1 MTKELIHFLKNKIAS
16 ENNCGILIKK
26 TEVKQL
32 MAKYHAL
39 VFAPYLLKTDHLSS
53 KELEQLLQVKIDQ
66 LKTQLNELLTKLSDE
81 KRAQRLTEKFISDLP
96 IIAKDLFDDAY
107 QILNNDPAAQSIQE
121 IVYCYPGIK
130 AITCYR
136 FAHYFYQAQ
145 INILPR
151 LITEMA
157 HEQTGIDIHPGA
169 VIGKNFCIDHGTGVV
184 IGETAIIGNNVTL
197 YQGVTIGALSVNKN
211 LQNKKRHPTIEDNCI
226 IYSNATILGGQTTI
240 GKNTI
245 IGGNAWITKSVPE
258 NSRLYY
264 QASVLEIKEKTNDQN
279 NEEIMYEI

>member
-1 MTKELIHFLKNKIAS
+1 MSQKLIHFLKAKIES
-16 ENNCGILIKK
+16 ENKCGIIIKK
-26 TEVKQL
+26 TDVRQL

-39 VFAPYLLKTDHLSS
+39 VFAPYLVKTNHLHE
-53 KELEQLLQVKIDQ
+53 KQIEALLETKIVQFKNQLE
-66 LKTQLNELLTKLSDE
+66 ELLTKLSGE
-81 KRAQRLTEKFISDLP
+81 SIAQKLTKQFIEDLP
-96 IIAKDLFDDAY
+96 AIANELFGDAY

-136 FAHYFYQAQ
+136 FAHYFYKAD
-145 INILPR
+145 IKILPR

-169 VIGKNFCIDHGTGVV
+169 QIGKNFCIDHGTGVV
-184 IGETAIIGNNVTL
+184 VGETAIIGNNVTI

-211 LQNKKRHPTIEDNCI
+211 LQNKKRHPTIEDGCI

-240 GKNTI
+240 GKNSI
-245 IGGNAWITKSVPE
+245 IGGNVWITKSVPE

-264 QASVLEIKEKTNDQN
+264 QASVLEIKEKSHDSD
-279 NEEIMYEI
+279 EELMYEI